1 MLISYFDSSLLL
13 SILLNEQ
20 RAKEAFVIWKNSQIR
35 ISSILLKFETNI
47 ALRRHYEQLKNRVDN
62 DWLEAKLLELNNFF
76 SELFFADIDDSFE
89 NSVSVYYKNLFKCKS
104 LDAIHLA
111 TALSARN
118 NPNNKSI
125 CVCSFDKN
133 MLAIAKQLGLE
144 TNSAPALSLP

>member
-20 RAKEAFVIWKNSQIR
+20 RAKEASAIWKNSQIR

-47 ALRRHYEQLKNRVDN
+47 ALRRHYEQLKNRVDS

-76 SELFFADIDDSFE
+76 NELFFADIDDSFE

-111 TALSARN
+111 TALNARK

-125 CVCSFDKN
+125 RICSFDKN
-133 MLAIAKQLGLE
+133 MLAIAKLLGLE
-144 TNSAPALSLP
+144 TNCQNPDNPD